1 MKRSRFVH
9 GGLVG
14 VVYDLSFRDLSR
26 LKEGEVFFVNIDKAA
41 MIKTKLKEVVRDE
54 RVNKAVTL
62 YICHL
67 TKYSYEDLFSDKPSV
82 DMAIQINLPNQRVI
96 TLNNL

>member
-1 MKRSRFVH
+1 MH
-9 GGLVG
+9 GGLGG
-14 VVYDLSFRDLSR
+14 VVYDLSFRNLSR

-41 MIKTKLKEVVRDE
+41 MIKTKLQEVVRDE

-67 TKYSYEDLFSDKPSV
+67 TPLSYEDLFSEKMRV

-96 TLNNL
+96 TINNL